1 MKKFSR
7 LSMLFLL
14 AGLTF
19 VIAYWLMQDS
29 LEAFFLTGLLSLFL
43 GVIFSFLAIVRR
55 ENGKTKF
62 ASLISVFVIG
72 LAITWFEPFE
82 IVRMMTW
89 LKNSN

>member
-14 AGLTF
+14 AGPTL

-29 LEAFFLTGLLSLFL
+29 VEAFFLTGLLSWFL
-43 GVIFSFLAIVRR
+43 GGILSFLAIVRR

-62 ASLISVFVIG
+62 ATLISVFVIG
-72 LAITWFEPFE
+72 LAIIWFEPFE